1 MTVNKTLR
9 IKNGMSIEDT
19 IKVMSNYDLD
29 YMRPVMEIMCLS
41 AGMAH
46 LIELDIVGIYGEKL
60 NELWVECCDRDE
72 AKFEKVMATL
82 FTEEYADLDDATVRA
97 DLKEICNQILND

>member
-19 IKVMSNYDLD
+19 IKVMSDNDFD
-29 YMRPVMEIMCLS
+29 YARPVMEIMCLN

-60 NELWVECCDRDE
+60 NELWVECCERDE
-72 AKFEKVMATL
+72 AKFEKVMAML
-82 FTEEYADLDDATVRA
+82 FTEEYADVDDKEICEN
-97 DLKEICNQILND
+97 LKEICNHILND